1 MATKSSW
8 PMIEVEEAMKC
19 VLSFASM
26 LLGSTREDEAKRVES
41 IDLYRE
47 TMCTLSSRV
56 LAEDVRSSEPHPRF
70 AASIMDGYA
79 VVSSD
84 GIGVF
89 PIIDS
94 AFAGKDSSPM
104 QVKSGQVA
112 YITTGAALPP
122 GTDAVVKVEDTDPP
136 SVHWDGTTTVR
147 IKVSST
153 PGKYVRTIG
162 SDIQSDVVVLAKGT
176 LLTPADVGLLAT
188 VDVSRVSVYRRPVV
202 GVLST
207 GDELV
212 DPGVK
217 LSGAMIRDSNRFM
230 LLSAAANSGADVI
243 DLGIAVDKQKP
254 LERIVKE
261 ALKKV
266 DILVTSGGVSM
277 GSLDL
282 VKPLLESLGRVHFG
296 RVRLKPGKPTT
307 FATVQDTLVFA
318 LPGNPV
324 SSLVT
329 FQVFVE
335 PAIRRLQGLSISE
348 CALPC
353 VQSRLA
359 HPMRADPVR
368 REYHRVVL
376 EWRGNVGG
384 AGEFLATSTGMQR
397 SSRLLSM
404 RGANA
409 LVCIPRGRGI
419 VPAGAVLP
427 TFLLR
432 HGAFTLPKTVEPHVT
447 IRSCA
452 TIVAPQS
459 DEKENKTQ
467 DEGASACPCCRAA
480 GKGKKIPDALE
491 LPPPFEGGS
500 VLKGT
505 QLVRVG
511 VLTVSDRAS
520 QGKYTDRGGP
530 EILRCIWDHIKSLW
544 VSECRVVPDDRRTI
558 EAALCDLCDR
568 TNCHL
573 IITTGGTGCS
583 RRDVTPEA
591 TTHVCD
597 RLFPGFGEKMRS
609 ISLRYV
615 PTAILSRQVAGMRG
629 STMIVNLPGNPSSI
643 RQILP
648 EILQVIAHGLVLSGG
663 PTMEVRND
671 GPSSTSES
679 TIRTWTV
686 DKVNLDWLNHLSL
699 AKRKGGNLTEIVT
712 EVLKYAGEYHD
723 QSYVFEK
730 KRGMGRK
737 KNKVDIKLTLSVAQL
752 AYLDSS
758 VLKFKIPS
766 TEKALRIVL
775 DFALEERDSRTAVLN
790 RLGVQKGVLN
800 LL

>member
-1 MATKSSW
+1 
-8 PMIEVEEAMKC
+8 MKC
-19 VLSFASM
+19 VLSFASQLM
-26 LLGSTREDEAKRVES
+26 GTTREDEAKRIES

-47 TMCTLSSRV
+47 TMCSLSSRV
-56 LAEDVRSSEPHPRF
+56 LAEDVHSSEPHPRF

-84 GIGVF
+84 GTGVF

-94 AFAGKDSSPM
+94 VTAGKKSAPIH
-104 QVKSGQVA
+104 VKPGQVA

-122 GTDAVVKVEDTDPP
+122 GSDAVVKVEDTDPP
-136 SVHWDGTTTVR
+136 REDSDGTKTVR
-147 IKVSST
+147 IKVTST
-153 PGKYVRTIG
+153 PGKWVRTIG
-162 SDIQSDVVVLAKGT
+162 SDIPSGTTVLSKGT
-176 LLTPADVGLLAT
+176 ILKPADIGLLAS
-188 VDVSRVSVYRRPVV
+188 VGAGRVKVYRKPVV

-230 LLSAAANSGADVI
+230 LLSAAANSGAEVM
-243 DLGIAVDKQKP
+243 DLGIAVDKKIP
-254 LERIVKE
+254 LEGIVRE

-282 VKPLLESLGRVHFG
+282 VKPLMESLGEVHFG

-307 FATVQDTLVFA
+307 FATVGNTLVFA

-335 PAIRRLQGLSISE
+335 PAIRRLQGLSLSE
-348 CALPC
+348 CALPR

-409 LVCIPRGRGI
+409 LVCIPRGAGT

-427 TFLLR
+427 TFLFR
-432 HGAFTLPKTVEPHVT
+432 HGIFTPPSTIEPHVT
-447 IRSCA
+447 TRSRA
-452 TIVAPQS
+452 TIVAPKS
-459 DEKENKTQ
+459 DEKDNAAQE
-467 DEGASACPCCRAA
+467 DSAATCPCCRAA
-480 GKGKKIPDALE
+480 GKGKKIPDAIE
-491 LPPPFEGGS
+491 LPPAFQGGS
-500 VLKGT
+500 SLQGT
-505 QLVRVG
+505 QLVRIG

-520 QGKYTDRGGP
+520 QGKYNDRGGP

-544 VSECRVVPDDRRTI
+544 VSECRVVPDDQRTI
-558 EAALCDLCDR
+558 ESALCDLCDR
-568 TNCHL
+568 ANCNL

-583 RRDVTPEA
+583 KRDVTPEA

-648 EILQVIAHGLVLSGG
+648 EILQVIAHGVALAGG
-663 PTMEVRND
+663 PSMKVEYS
-671 GPSSTSES
+671 GPESTSA
-679 TIRTWTV
+679 TAGRVFTV
-686 DKVNLDWLNHLSL
+686 DKVNLEWMNSIV
-699 AKRKGGNLTEIVT
+699 AASKGRGLTEIVSA
-712 EVLKYAGEYHD
+712 VLKYAKEYRD

-730 KRGMGRK
+730 KRGMGRQ
-737 KNKVDIKLTLSVAQL
+737 KNKVDIKLSLSGEDL
-752 AYLDSS
+752 SYLESS
-758 VLKFKIPS
+758 ILQYKLPN
-766 TEKALRIVL
+766 TGKALRIIL
-775 DFALEERDSRTAVLN
+775 DFALEENDSRTAVLN
-790 RLGVQKGVLN
+790 ILGVQKGALN